1 MKTNFISIVESY
13 KDYLPQNIIETDVLN
28 ESAKKVLAQIISLH
42 FTLNSVKENGYLFIS
57 NDDLRKLVH
66 IQKNKM
72 LLEINNLTNLKYPLI
87 KREVGESRTKGNKS
101 TSSRYYV
108 LWDNLQ
114 KPIEKISFLEMVKIY
129 TNNAE
134 ISTGTVDVDADVDV
148 DVDVDVETD
157 IELDIDIDKEI
168 DIEKET
174 ELEVETDKEIEVEI
188 EKEKPII
195 KKVEVTKTYT
205 DNNISKNDFER
216 NEKALK
222 EITDD
227 TKTLK
232 NPILEITI
240 EKENSCNT
248 NSFKNIDDGK
258 TFNIEITDD
267 TKTDNN
273 LNNTEPKTNTIMETY
288 TERNIIDKMVENA
301 LKNVDTKEER
311 QIKDLET
318 FTKRLKSTSTL
329 HDFKQVQNDII
340 KWCKQEQ
347 VESVPLQENVLRKF
361 QVMNQY
367 FLSAQS
373 KLNTLNE
380 KEDDTKTFKKCYAP
394 RRITYNVNDG
404 KSFNKKID
412 DDTNTQETSDE
423 TIPIKVENIINT
435 YQSRIAEVKNSN
447 TIERLWRDL
456 KDYVIKQ
463 NFTPSQQMAVKEKL
477 IEIENLKNE
486 RLAEVMAKSFGF

>member
-28 ESAKKVLAQIISLH
+28 ENAKKVLAQIIFLH

-114 KPIEKISFLEMVKIY
+114 KPIEKISFLEMVKRY

-134 ISTGTVDVDADVDV
+134 ASTGTVDVDVDIDVDA
-148 DVDVDVETD
+148 DVETD

-380 KEDDTKTFKKCYAP
+380 KEDDT
-394 RRITYNVNDG
+394 
-404 KSFNKKID
+404 
-412 DDTNTQETSDE
+412 NTQKTSDE

-435 YQSRIAEVKNSN
+435 YQGRIAEVKNSN
-447 TIERLWRDL
+447 TIERLWSDL
-456 KDYVIKQ
+456 KDYIRQQ
-463 NFTPSQQMAVKEKL
+463 NFSHSQQMLVKDKL
-477 IEIENLKNE
+477 REIENLKNE
-486 RLAEVMAKSFGF
+486 RLAEVMAKSYGF